1 MFHKTDLHLA
11 PMHDY
16 TDVAF
21 RTLISKT
28 AKVVTYSEMLHSEAI
43 IRNKIE
49 QWKIE
54 RGKALEY
61 GVQIFGNKINE
72 MIKAAKI
79 LEKNQDIDFINFNF
93 GCPSKNILESKAGG
107 YWLKNP
113 KRMIAF
119 SKKCRKELAMN
130 YSFKTRLGF
139 NRNISEIFV
148 NLEVD
153 ELILHGRT
161 VKQGFS
167 GKANYEPIYK
177 LKENANFSVIGN
189 GDIFK
194 KEDFFQKKNNLDG
207 LMIGRGVL
215 ANPSIF
221 SEIQNNKKLNQIEL
235 FFQYLDLAKEHNIDF
250 QRIKNVS
257 FIFSKGLKNAKEI
270 REKISKAKTIDE
282 IISAMKI

>member
-1 MFHKTDLHLA
+1 MFHKSFLHLA

-49 QWKIE
+49 TWKIE
-54 RGKALEY
+54 RGQALQY
-61 GVQIFGNKINE
+61 GVQIFGNKMNE

-79 LEKNQDIDFINFNF
+79 LEKNQEVDFINFNF
-93 GCPSKNILESKAGG
+93 GCPSKNILDSKAGG

-113 KRMIAF
+113 KRMILF
-119 SKKCRKELAMN
+119 SKKCRKELSLP
-130 YSFKTRLGF
+130 YSFKTRLGYGKD
-139 NRNISEIFV
+139 ISKILT
-148 NLEVD
+148 NLDVD

-167 GKANYEPIYK
+167 GKANYESIYK
-177 LKENANFSVIGN
+177 VKEQTNFSVVGN
-189 GDIFK
+189 GDIFT
-194 KEDFFQKKNNLDG
+194 KEDFFNRKKNLDG
-207 LMIGRGVL
+207 LMIARGVL

-221 SEIQNNKKLNQIEL
+221 SEIENNKKLNQKDLFFHYIEL
-235 FFQYLDLAKEHNIDF
+235 AQEFKIDF
-250 QRIKNVS
+250 YRIKNVS
-257 FIFSKGLKNAKEI
+257 FVFSKGMNNAKQI

-282 IISAMKI
+282 IINTMK